1 MPTRTAERS
10 RSMNHHDT
18 RHIRAERR
26 RDPQAYAADGHQRAT
41 EAAEDTLW
49 HIVHDGDTAG
59 IDALMQ
65 RLYDTYRTSDADLLN
80 RVLIDALAGVKER
93 DESAAG
99 QLWDRLVEIIKE
111 TKA

>member
-1 MPTRTAERS
+1 
-10 RSMNHHDT
+10 MNHHDT

-26 RDPQAYAADGHQRAT
+26 RDPQAYAADYHERAT
-41 EAAEDTLW
+41 DNAEDTLW
-49 HIVHDGDTAG
+49 HIVHDEDLNGM
-59 IDALMQ
+59 DALMQ
-65 RLYDTYRTSDADLLN
+65 RLYDRDSTINWDLIN

-111 TKA
+111 TEK